1 MKLIDIHT
9 HLLPLVKGSAIV
21 NCSPASF
28 IPQFG
33 MWYSVGFHPWFIGN
47 DISSMNWADFEV
59 SVTHPQVL
67 AVGEAGLDKL
77 AEAPLAL
84 QIEVF
89 KRQAI
94 WADRLHKPLIIHLVK
109 AVDSLL
115 KLKQELRPKVPWIIH
130 GFRGKE
136 QQADMLVRHGFYLSL
151 GEHFQEKVL
160 ASIPMDRL
168 FLETDERN
176 ISIEMLYERVALLRG
191 CSSEEVYECIG
202 KNICAV
208 FFKH

>member
-1 MKLIDIHT
+1 MKLKDIHT
-9 HLLPLVKGSAIV
+9 HLLPIVKGSAIV
-21 NCSPASF
+21 NTSPVSF
-28 IPQFG
+28 VPESG
-33 MWYSVGFHPWFIGN
+33 MWYSVGFHPWFIS
-47 DISSMNWADFEV
+47 DVISSMNWADFEA
-59 SVTHPQVL
+59 SVAHPQVL

-89 KRQAI
+89 KRQAF
-94 WADRLHKPLIIHLVK
+94 WADRLQKPLIIHLVK

-115 KLKQELRPKVPWIIH
+115 KLKHELRPSVPWIIH

-151 GEHFQEKVL
+151 GEHFQEKAL
-160 ASIPMDRL
+160 ESIPMDRL

-176 ISIEMLYERVALLRG
+176 ISIERLYERVALLRG
-191 CSSEEVYECIG
+191 CTLEEVYDCIG